1 MTGLL
6 KTMLRRR
13 TAPSGQSRPK
23 ARLVSGDRAP
33 MSDAV
38 DVRRGRSYTRACL
51 LVFIVALIYAG
62 WVETMSQM
70 RSAERFALVALEV
83 RGIRMLDGEQVLKA
97 SGLSVGDNIFA
108 VDLDSVAVRV
118 KERLVWVRTARVER
132 KPPDRLVVWVD
143 ERRRRAW
150 VEIED
155 RMFGVDEDGV
165 LLPEQALASE
175 TSRDL
180 DLPVIKNLRL
190 AESGK
195 SQGDEPQKMAAG
207 ETVADST
214 LGAILAWW
222 SQAREQDASFSDQI
236 SELRPFGED
245 ALSVILGGDGLEI
258 RLPIRG
264 AKLGEQLHI
273 LNGAL
278 PAVYRDVVG
287 PVYVDLRFVN
297 QLVVGTAQAV
307 VERLRHQQQSRRQIQ
322 SAAGQAQAISVSA
335 RGDRRG

>member
-1 MTGLL
+1 
-6 KTMLRRR
+6 
-13 TAPSGQSRPK
+13 
-23 ARLVSGDRAP
+23 
-33 MSDAV
+33 
-38 DVRRGRSYTRACL
+38 
-51 LVFIVALIYAG
+51 
-62 WVETMSQM
+62 
-70 RSAERFALVALEV
+70 
-83 RGIRMLDGEQVLKA
+83 
-97 SGLSVGDNIFA
+97 
-108 VDLDSVAVRV
+108 
-118 KERLVWVRTARVER
+118 
-132 KPPDRLVVWVD
+132 
-143 ERRRRAW
+143 
-150 VEIED
+150 
-155 RMFGVDEDGV
+155 MFGVDEDGV